1 MQKIIYKKDGKIGRI
16 ILNRPEV
23 LNAIDQDTP
32 KLLSDCVHE
41 ANSDDTIHVIILSG
55 SGNVF
60 CSGYDLKAFAEGTTK
75 FSQEMPWD
83 PMKDYQLMMENTNHF
98 MSLWRSSRPVICKIK
113 GFALAGG
120 SDLAL
125 CSDLIF
131 MEETAKIGYMPSR
144 VWGCPTTA
152 MWVYK
157 LGIEKAKRMLF
168 TGDKITG
175 KEAQEMGLIY
185 KAVSEEKLDDEV
197 EKIAERMCGVPINQ
211 LMMQKLMINQAYEN
225 MGVNHTQMLATF
237 FDGIARHTPE
247 GINFKKRAQT
257 EGWKKA
263 VRERDQATYD
273 WTNDKPTNKT
283 K

>member
-1 MQKIIYKKDGKIGRI
+1 
-16 ILNRPEV
+16 
-23 LNAIDQDTP
+23 
-32 KLLSDCVHE
+32 
-41 ANSDDTIHVIILSG
+41 
-55 SGNVF
+55 
-60 CSGYDLKAFAEGTTK
+60 
-75 FSQEMPWD
+75 
-83 PMKDYQLMMENTNHF
+83 

-113 GFALAGG
+113 GYALAGG

-131 MEETAKIGYMPSR
+131 MEETGEIGYMPSR

-175 KEAQEMGLIY
+175 REAEEMGLIY
-185 KAVSEEKLDDEV
+185 KAVPLEDLNMEV
-197 EKIAERMCGVPINQ
+197 EKIAERICGVPVNQ

-225 MGVNHTQMLATF
+225 MGINHTQMLATI

-247 GINFKKRAQT
+247 GINFKRRAEK

-263 VRERDQATYD
+263 VRERDQGTYD
-273 WTNDKPTNKT
+273 WTKNKPTNRT
-283 K
+283 A

>member
-1 MQKIIYKKDGKIGRI
+1 MPKIIYKKDGKIGRI

-263 VRERDQATYD
+263 VNERDQGTYD